1 MFTRQVAAAT
11 APLAPNTLT
20 ATPQAG
26 PQVSFTWRDNATNE
40 TGFYV
45 QRCVAETP
53 STCNAAGY
61 ALIATVGP
69 KNNTGNVT
77 YADTVVAWGTSY
89 LYQVAAF
96 NGAGT
101 SAYAT
106 LATAVTVPAIPAA
119 PTGFNV

>member
-40 TGFYV
+40 TGFYL
-45 QRCVAETP
+45 QRCVAAT
-53 STCNAAGY
+53 STTCNAAGY

-69 KNNTGNVT
+69 KTNTGNVT
-77 YADTVVAWGTSY
+77 YVDTTVAWGTSY

-96 NGAGT
+96 NGQGP
-101 SAYAT
+101 SAYVT
-106 LATAVTVPAIPAA
+106 LATAVALPSLPAA
-119 PTGFNV
+119 PASLT